1 MSLQCFMLV
10 FLVLRLCFM
19 FFSASQSAATT
30 AAAPIAAASAAP
42 ITAAPIAAA
51 PIAAAPVAT
60 RPIVT
65 APIVAAPVVIPNSAH
80 VLMQSDSLTKY
91 EATEMAQRLANLSL
105 NVSHFVNID
114 FMERHCSALLGFIH
128 DDS

>member
-1 MSLQCFMLV
+1 MLV

-19 FFSASQSAATT
+19 FFSASQSAVTT

-51 PIAAAPVAT
+51 PIAAAPVAAAPVAT